1 MDIKL
6 KGKKSKLSLIVFLLS
21 ACIALAICSWITL
34 RTAQI
39 DIERSA
45 VNMDE
50 YFESV
55 YQDVNNLMVYTDGFN
70 GGLRK
75 DSIDYEVN
83 RLKNDGG
90 IYDGEKRKEVSDKE
104 LKQYVINNFNSYVH
118 DVLVNI
124 NLRKNIEFYF
134 DIDEG
139 RNSFTNVDGISK
151 DDFEKDTLDNYKKYI
166 IIRADGKLET
176 SEGMKQ
182 LADHLEY
189 SFDKNY
195 NGDVILR
202 LAQPLKEG
210 DLVYE
215 RIMLDKKNVSMKYT
229 SIVIF
234 IFSCIGILYS
244 AIKLKKNNLKFD
256 IERGLLK
263 LLGKIDIEAKLLALG
278 LSYIYKMKIKRGG
291 IEYSMF
297 ENLISV
303 IVLLLIIFFVVL
315 DFYRIKS
322 VYSGFKLRTII
333 SRESLINKLRVILVR
348 AGMVLNLLFIL
359 ANITVWYVSL
369 FIFVVLARDL
379 SWGLCYSPADAIFA
393 TFATMLFDEVII
405 RKLNPIND
413 IVKGIK
419 EISKGNYNFNVDI
432 KGAKIFRDVA
442 KDLDNI
448 QSGLKESVDKAV
460 KSERMKSE
468 LITNVSHDLKTPLT
482 SIINYVDLLNQKN
495 ITEEQRKKYLGILKD
510 KSNRLK
516 ALIEDLFEVSK
527 ASSGSMKLD
536 MQDLDPVALLRQTL
550 GEFEDKI
557 ESSNLKIIKKFPEE
571 KLVIYADGRKTFRV
585 FQNLLSNIFKYSM
598 ERSRVYIEVSD
609 AEQYVEVVFKNT
621 SKEELDFTEEEILQR
636 FKRGDISRTT
646 EGSGLGLAIAK
657 SLTEVQ
663 QGIFNLK
670 LDGDLFK
677 VTVKLNKVK

>member
-6 KGKKSKLSLIVFLLS
+6 KGKKFSLNVLVLLLSVCLSLT
-21 ACIALAICSWITL
+21 ITL
-34 RTAQI
+34 SSFAKSKFNESNPYEVEDERLSFILSQI
-39 DIERSA
+39 YNN
-45 VNMDE
+45 VND
-50 YFESV
+50 
-55 YQDVNNLMVYTDGFN
+55 LMLYTDGLY
-70 GGLRK
+70 GEIRE
-75 DSIDYEVN
+75 DSVEAEF
-83 RLKNDGG
+83 KNIKEDIELSKSEENTLG
-90 IYDGEKRKEVSDKE
+90 IYNEYYYMTDAEI
-104 LKQYVINNFNSYVH
+104 KQKIINNFKIHIQHIMEGIEGY
-118 DVLVNI
+118 
-124 NLRKNIEFYF
+124 KNIEFF
-134 DIDEG
+134 CESEDG
-139 RNSFTNVDGISK
+139 KLQFTNTNSESK
-151 DDFEKDTLDNYKKYI
+151 DEFEQDTIDNYKEYI
-166 IIRADGKLET
+166 LLKANSKIET
-176 SEGMKQ
+176 SKN
-182 LADHLEY
+182 LEKIVY
-189 SFDKNY
+189 SIQKIDRNHDFYIRISN
-195 NGDVILR
+195 
-202 LAQPLKEG
+202 PLKEG
-210 DLVYE
+210 DYVYE
-215 RIMLDKKNVSMKYT
+215 IINGYQSGIMQGYASIVGAIIAAIGAIVCFVKLLKKNVLSILKVKIVSLVGKLDIEVKFLLFVGMLLSGISLLKDVGYIFYLVVDSIVISVYLYVFLLEIIRIRASYNKVKELVLSESILIRTVKCFRESKLYIVVLFILFNIMITANLFVIFMMIFRHGILFALVSTLLLDKK
-229 SIVIF
+229 ILEVIK
-234 IFSCIGILYS
+234 
-244 AIKLKKNNLKFD
+244 A
-256 IERGLLK
+256 
-263 LLGKIDIEAKLLALG
+263 
-278 LSYIYKMKIKRGG
+278 
-291 IEYSMF
+291 
-297 ENLISV
+297 
-303 IVLLLIIFFVVL
+303 
-315 DFYRIKS
+315 
-322 VYSGFKLRTII
+322 
-333 SRESLINKLRVILVR
+333 INKLEVKS
-348 AGMVLNLLFIL
+348 N
-359 ANITVWYVSL
+359 NIAVGVY
-369 FIFVVLARDL
+369 DQ
-379 SWGLCYSPADAIFA
+379 
-393 TFATMLFDEVII
+393 
-405 RKLNPIND
+405 D
-413 IVKGIK
+413 I
-419 EISKGNYNFNVDI
+419 NVDN
-432 KGAKIFRDVA
+432 FRALRNIDA
-442 KDLDNI
+442 NLNNI